1 MNDVALTGRLTRNP
15 IIYENEDPKKQAAHF
30 FLAVK
35 KLGKRQ
41 EGEDT
46 SFIPCVVFGKRG
58 EHIHKGML
66 IGITGWIET
75 SRREKEDGTMEYPWE
90 VIVREMDF
98 LEPKKNSENQNST
111 DGYNNYQE
119 GQNNYQSG
127 NNQNSNYS
135 GNQNNYKKQSNGN
148 DNNRSNNNNRESGRN
163 RNGNTSRGNRGNSSS
178 GQRSQNPYNGE
189 NQGSGRN
196 AAPVNQNGSQHN
208 QQNRQNNSSRTQNSN
223 DYNPNYDPN
232 YDPNYPMEQ
241 KNQNDNPYQ
250 DYNDN
255 PYATAY
261 DDRYNSGNQSAFD
274 GNDQFNQGM

>member
-1 MNDVALTGRLTRNP
+1 MNDVALTGRLTSNP

-127 NNQNSNYS
+127 NNQIAIILEI
-135 GNQNNYKKQSNGN
+135 KIIIK
-148 DNNRSNNNNRESGRN
+148 NRVMVMIITVQTIITE
-163 RNGNTSRGNRGNSSS
+163 
-178 GQRSQNPYNGE
+178 
-189 NQGSGRN
+189 
-196 AAPVNQNGSQHN
+196 
-208 QQNRQNNSSRTQNSN
+208 
-223 DYNPNYDPN
+223 
-232 YDPNYPMEQ
+232 
-241 KNQNDNPYQ
+241 
-250 DYNDN
+250 
-255 PYATAY
+255 
-261 DDRYNSGNQSAFD
+261 
-274 GNDQFNQGM
+274 DQVETGMAILPEEIEEIHLADKEVKILIMVKIKEVEEMRHL

>member
-1 MNDVALTGRLTRNP
+1 MNDVALTGRLTSNP

-127 NNQNSNYS
+127 NN
-135 GNQNNYKKQSNGN
+135 
-148 DNNRSNNNNRESGRN
+148 
-163 RNGNTSRGNRGNSSS
+163 
-178 GQRSQNPYNGE
+178 
-189 NQGSGRN
+189 
-196 AAPVNQNGSQHN
+196 
-208 QQNRQNNSSRTQNSN
+208 
-223 DYNPNYDPN
+223 
-232 YDPNYPMEQ
+232 
-241 KNQNDNPYQ
+241 PYQ

>member
-1 MNDVALTGRLTRNP
+1 MNDVALTGRLTSNP

-66 IGITGWIET
+66 IGITGWIDT

-135 GNQNNYKKQSNGN
+135 GNRSNGN
-148 DNNRSNNNNRESGRN
+148 DNNRSNNNNRGSGRN

-196 AAPVNQNGSQHN
+196 AAPVNQN
-208 QQNRQNNSSRTQNSN
+208 
-223 DYNPNYDPN
+223 
-232 YDPNYPMEQ
+232 
-241 KNQNDNPYQ
+241 DNPYQ

>member
-1 MNDVALTGRLTRNP
+1 MNDVALTGRLTSNP

-66 IGITGWIET
+66 IGITGWIDT

-135 GNQNNYKKQSNGN
+135 GNQSNGN
-148 DNNRSNNNNRESGRN
+148 DNNRSNNNNRGSGRN

-232 YDPNYPMEQ
+232 YDRNYPMEQ

-250 DYNDN
+250 DYNNN

>member
-1 MNDVALTGRLTRNP
+1 MNDVALTGRLTSNP

-66 IGITGWIET
+66 IGITGWIDT

-119 GQNNYQSG
+119 GQNNYE
-127 NNQNSNYS
+127 N
-135 GNQNNYKKQSNGN
+135 QSNGN
-148 DNNRSNNNNRESGRN
+148 DNNRSNNNNRGSGRN
-163 RNGNTSRGNRGNSSS
+163 RNGNTSRGNRGNSYS
-178 GQRSQNPYNGE
+178 GQRSQTPYNGE
-189 NQGSGRN
+189 NQGNGRN

-241 KNQNDNPYQ
+241 KNQNGNPYQ